1 MLFDPLKKKQDNTYT
16 DCPVLYSKHLSFS
29 YAKIKNIEKDLIIP
43 ERHGIVFLQTET
55 AFNAFDL
62 VVFLAEKQPIKNLLA
77 STYSISRNSIESI
90 IQLHDAGKIEQMTL
104 LISDSMLKRNPGT
117 IENLIA
123 MSSTRANLQVKFAW
137 NHSKVNLI
145 QTHDEF
151 YVIEGSG
158 NWSNNAHFEQYIF
171 VNDKEVFDFRK
182 QMFENDKIK
191 TYEQFN

>member
-1 MLFDPLKKKQDNTYT
+1 MLFNPLVKKQDNIT

-43 ERHGIVFLQTET
+43 QRHGIVWLQTDK

-62 VVFLAEKQPIKNLLA
+62 VVFMAENQPIKNLLA

-104 LISDSMLKRNPGT
+104 LISDSMIKRNPAT
-117 IENLIA
+117 IENLVA

-145 QTHDEF
+145 QTHDEY

-182 QMFENDKIK
+182 QMFENEKIK
-191 TYEQFN
+191 TYEQFS

>member
-1 MLFDPLKKKQDNTYT
+1 MLFDPLKKKQDNV

-43 ERHGIVFLQTET
+43 QRHGIVWMQTDI

-104 LISDSMLKRNPGT
+104 LISDSMIKRNPAT
-117 IENLIA
+117 IENLVA

-145 QTHDEF
+145 QTHDEY

-182 QMFENDKIK
+182 QMFEHNKIK